1 MSGAIDANAKPLPVV
16 LKAARDELLSSW
28 LARHARFYGVTGSF
42 FAKWLGLGD
51 FRLSALDYRL
61 GLEQVARL
69 TEKFRCDPVT
79 LIDMTQINT
88 LDGQVCSLISRGRPL
103 QICYPCADR
112 YAHDGAEGAI
122 PKHWSKAWRITCP
135 ACGLAFTD
143 TTEHRGSRATLLETT
158 PFEDLW
164 SEAVAGEQIVERYI
178 ADGKPAEH
186 SPIAV
191 LRLLLVQ
198 TWKPITGD
206 LEHPVVGWVLG
217 TLFPNFD
224 VRARPIK
231 RRVTHMSIASLPIEF
246 RPALLARAGPCI
258 GQSGGAPGSTQGNPS
273 AGSTEL
279 RQILPGSKFRT
290 AAGPP
295 VKPSIVRTW
304 PADILTIDGQIQK
317 TFHILIPRWRLTTTA
332 SSDTTR
338 QRLTNAPRPEVGVM
352 RRLATNSNGI
362 LRTFSRRSLTRMIQ
376 FRRARINSKR
386 PSVARR
392 LSLQRDS
399 QDGAEKRCLRFFGFS
414 TTARPITSTGFSRQ
428 GRKGTGV

>member
-1 MSGAIDANAKPLPVV
+1 
-16 LKAARDELLSSW
+16 
-28 LARHARFYGVTGSF
+28 
-42 FAKWLGLGD
+42 
-51 FRLSALDYRL
+51 
-61 GLEQVARL
+61 
-69 TEKFRCDPVT
+69 
-79 LIDMTQINT
+79 MTQINT

-206 LEHPVVGWVLG
+206 LEHPVAGWVLG
-217 TLFPNFD
+217 TLLPNFD

-231 RRVTHMSIASLPIEF
+231 RRVTHMSIASRS
-246 RPALLARAGPCI
+246 RPAHRRRRGIPGLDLGHEPKRTSAELMDSEALR
-258 GQSGGAPGSTQGNPS
+258 GADNCSQ
-273 AGSTEL
+273 
-279 RQILPGSKFRT
+279 
-290 AAGPP
+290 
-295 VKPSIVRTW
+295 
-304 PADILTIDGQIQK
+304 
-317 TFHILIPRWRLTTTA
+317 
-332 SSDTTR
+332 
-338 QRLTNAPRPEVGVM
+338 
-352 RRLATNSNGI
+352 
-362 LRTFSRRSLTRMIQ
+362 
-376 FRRARINSKR
+376 
-386 PSVARR
+386 
-392 LSLQRDS
+392 SLQM
-399 QDGAEKRCLRFFGFS
+399 LFVF
-414 TTARPITSTGFSRQ
+414 
-428 GRKGTGV
+428 